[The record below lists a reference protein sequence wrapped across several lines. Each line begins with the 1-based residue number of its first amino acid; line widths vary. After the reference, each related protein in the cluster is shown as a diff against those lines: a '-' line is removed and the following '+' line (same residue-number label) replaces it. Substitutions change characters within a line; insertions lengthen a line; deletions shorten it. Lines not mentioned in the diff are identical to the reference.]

1 MAVLI
6 RRERNTLVLSFRYDP
21 NVVAKVKGLPVGSRR
36 WEPNRKIW
44 IVPISAYP
52 QLVESLQGVQ
62 TSFEPP
68 ELPQEIEAELN
79 PGQNMSCYLCKS
91 SITCDDCKY
100 LDSCPVK
107 FKIPHCFCPNCME
120 NGNLWEAYTIAFAE
134 RLEKP
139 NPDSTKKII
148 TS

>member
-91 SITCDDCKY
+91 SIACDDCNY
-100 LDSCPVK
+100 QESCPVK
-107 FKIPHCFCPNCME
+107 FQISHCFCTNCMQ
-120 NGNLWEAYTIAFAE
+120 NTNLYETYAISFAGG
-134 RLEKP
+134 LEKP
-139 NPDSTKKII
+139 NPDS
-148 TS
+148 S